1 MLSSLLQWCAENVE
15 GMLALLTILAALT
28 SLLTKAGVIQKER
41 GEVLTQ
47 VLEDSAGV
55 TQRALDG
62 LAAAKKDGKLSDAE
76 LAAIDAKGLKG
87 AEREAAIKEAKSKL
101 SNLEIA
107 TAVAKGLKGEARERA
122 LKTGLKSIVT
132 AVAQGAARADEK
144 KDNPSIAS
152 RIGNVIRARIPFLDR
167 IRGK

>member
-1 MLSSLLQWCAENVE
+1 MVSGLLQWCAENVE
-15 GMLALLTILAALT
+15 GILALLTILAALV
-28 SLLTKAGVIQKER
+28 SLLSKAGVIQKER

-55 TQRALDG
+55 TQRVLDQ
-62 LAAAKKDGKLSDAE
+62 LTAAKKDGTLTNA
-76 LAAIDAKGLKG
+76 
-87 AEREAAIKEAKSKL
+87 
-101 SNLEIA
+101 EIA

-122 LKTGLKSIVT
+122 IKTGLKSVIT

-144 KDNPSIAS
+144 KDNPSVAA

-167 IRGK
+167 IRGR